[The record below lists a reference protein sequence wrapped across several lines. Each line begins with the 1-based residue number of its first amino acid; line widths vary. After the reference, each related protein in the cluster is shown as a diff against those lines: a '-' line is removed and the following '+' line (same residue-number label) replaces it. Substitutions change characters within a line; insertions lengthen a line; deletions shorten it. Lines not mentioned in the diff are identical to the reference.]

1 MNNQDPKHNQYGD
14 DKTVVSGSR
23 ISRLQEKS
31 IIRKHYDLAVSG
43 WIATFLGF
51 YLFSTGAYGLV
62 RLITVTDS
70 GDSIL
75 KIFPEFIDNSSVAT
89 DKLSVLVLISY
100 IAGLPMFAGSAL
112 MAIGSLARNTS
123 RLSSARTEE
132 IVLNPNEWI
141 VKCNNTQ
148 QLFSGVLQILATY
161 NVSSASISKSHS
173 EFRPNSAYINDASQ
187 NLVATCSRNTG
198 TGHWLVRILLE

>member
-1 MNNQDPKHNQYGD
+1 MNTKKPNDNQFGD
-14 DKTVVSGSR
+14 NRTTVSGAR
-23 ISRLQEKS
+23 ISRVEEKS
-31 IIRKHYDLAVSG
+31 IIRKHYDFAVSG

-51 YLFSTGAYGLV
+51 YLFSTGAYSLV

-75 KIFPEFIDNSSVAT
+75 KIFPEFIDDSSVAT
-89 DKLSVLVLISY
+89 DKFSVLVLMSY
-100 IAGLPMFAGSAL
+100 VAGLPMFAGSAL

-132 IVLNPNEWI
+132 IFLNPNEWI
-141 VKCNNTQ
+141 VKCSNTQ

-161 NVSSASISKSHS
+161 DVPSASISESLS
-173 EFRPNSAYINDASQ
+173 RFGPDSVYIHDTSQ
-187 NLVATCSRNTG
+187 NLVATCSRNAATG
-198 TGHWLVRILLE
+198 DWLVKILLE